1 MNHFCFSR
9 SGRGRSSPGGF
20 TLIELLV
27 VIAIIG
33 ILAGMLLPVLAT
45 AKERAHRAN
54 CVSNLRQLGV
64 ATLVY
69 ALDNEEKVFNGI
81 RDSGDCFTLSIATLM
96 YITISNQFGDKVFD
110 CPNVYPF
117 QLTGYADPP
126 DSRHQTGTGYYIGYN
141 YHGGRTMPPQSGWK
155 APLKTT
161 DLPER
166 NNPSIVPVDQL
177 VLFSDAT
184 DWAIDGS
191 YRWVMAPHTKNGAA
205 KRKGSALIMN
215 SEGQTS
221 KQMGAVG
228 GNICLMD
235 GSVSW
240 KKIGDMKQTYWTF
253 SGNGGHR
260 GAW

>member
-1 MNHFCFSR
+1 MKHFPYRTAQSR
-9 SGRGRSSPGGF
+9 RSLSGF

-27 VIAIIG
+27 VIAIIA
-33 ILAGMLLPVLAT
+33 ILAGMLLPALAT
-45 AKERAHRAN
+45 AKERAKRAN
-54 CVSNLRQLGV
+54 CVSNLRQL
-64 ATLVY
+64 AMASHIY
-69 ALDNEEKVFNGI
+69 ALDNDDKLFNGI
-81 RDSGDCFTLSIATLM
+81 RDGGDSFTLSISTLM

-117 QLTGYADPP
+117 VLTGYADPP
-126 DSRHQTGTGYYIGYN
+126 NSRHQSGTGYYIGYN

-155 APLKTT
+155 SPMKTT

-166 NNPSIVPVDQL
+166 GDTNIVVVDQL
-177 VLFSDAT
+177 LLFSDAT
-184 DWAIDGS
+184 DWAIAGD
-191 YRWVMAPHTKNGAA
+191 YRWVMAPHMKNGPA
-205 KRKGSALIMN
+205 KRNGQALIMH

-228 GNICLMD
+228 GNIGLLD

-240 KKIGDMKQTYWTF
+240 KKIEAMKQTYWTYT
-253 SGNGGHR
+253 GNAGHR